1 MVIINRRDKDGNE
14 IKFFQDGYLVRTL
27 AVFKNAIEK
36 HNTSTVI
43 MIDGRSGMGKTT
55 LANQIGVTLDEN
67 YGLHKIFY
75 NPQDFLDGLQKSKKG
90 DCFLFDE
97 AMLISSRSALSVIN
111 KMIVQAMSM
120 IRSKKIYIIFCV
132 NSFFDLDRN
141 LAISRADLLLHVYG
155 QSLIDRGRFS
165 AFFKGT
171 DGQDR
176 IKLLYLLGK
185 KLYSYGKPKA
195 NYIGRFSKCFV
206 VDEKEYEKQ
215 KQKGVNAFLGG
226 KVGKKTV
233 QAYDTR
239 NNMIKAMFND
249 ENNPKTTKEIAEI
262 SGLSVN
268 TIQQIVQKKFS
279 LDETA

>member
-1 MVIINRRDKDGNE
+1 MAIIYRKDKDDNE

-36 HNTSTVI
+36 HNTSAVI

-55 LANQIGVTLDEN
+55 LANQIGITLDEN

-75 NPQDFLDGLQKSKKG
+75 NPQDFLDGLKKAKKG
-90 DCFLFDE
+90 ECLLFDE
-97 AMLISSRSALSVIN
+97 AMLISSRSALSAIN

-120 IRSKKIYIIFCV
+120 IRSKKLYIMFCV

-141 LAISRADLLLHVYG
+141 LAISRADLLIHVYG
-155 QSLIDRGRFS
+155 QSLIDRGKFS

-195 NYIGRFSKCFV
+195 NYIGKFSKCFV
-206 VDEKEYEKQ
+206 IDEGEYEIQ

-226 KVGKKTV
+226 IVGSKTV
-233 QAYDTR
+233 KAIQTR
-239 NNMIKAMFND
+239 NNMVKGMKEDGKSF
-249 ENNPKTTKEIAEI
+249 KEIAII
-262 SGLSVN
+262 SGLKER
-268 TIQQIVQKKFS
+268 TIRKICEKTFF
-279 LDETA
+279 LGDDE

>member
-55 LANQIGVTLDEN
+55 LANQIGITLDEN

-97 AMLISSRSALSVIN
+97 AMLISSRSALSAIN

-141 LAISRADLLLHVYG
+141 LAISQADLLLHVYG

-195 NYIGRFSKCFV
+195 NYIGKFSKCFV
-206 VDEKEYEKQ
+206 VDEKEYETQ
-215 KQKGVNAFLGG
+215 KQKGVNAFLSG
-226 KVGKKTV
+226 KVGKQTVKAFDSRNKAVRGLKDVGKTP
-233 QAYDTR
+233 Q
-239 NNMIKAMFND
+239 
-249 ENNPKTTKEIAEI
+249 EIAEI
-262 SGLSVN
+262 TGLSIK
-268 TIQQIVQKKFS
+268 TIYLICKKEFN
-279 LDETA
+279 LDEMA

>member
-1 MVIINRRDKDGNE
+1 MAIIYRKSDGE
-14 IKFFQDGYLVRTL
+14 DVKFFQDGYLVRTL

-36 HNTSTVI
+36 HNTSAVI

-55 LANQIGVTLDEN
+55 LGNQIGVTLDED
-67 YGLHKIFY
+67 YGLKNIYY
-75 NPQDFLDGLQKSKKG
+75 NPQDFIDALKIAKRGECLM
-90 DCFLFDE
+90 FDE
-97 AMLISSRSALSVIN
+97 AMLISSRSALSAIN

-120 IRSKKIYIIFCV
+120 IRSKRLYIIFCV

-141 LAISRADLLLHVYG
+141 LAVSRADLLLHVYG

-195 NYIGRFSKCFV
+195 NFIGKFSKCFV

-226 KVGKKTV
+226 SVGKKTV
-233 QAYDTR
+233 RAYETR
-239 NNMIKAMFND
+239 NNMVRAMRKD
-249 ENNPKTTKEIAEI
+249 GKPYKEIAEI
-262 SGLSVN
+262 SGLTERTVRK
-268 TIQQIVQKKFS
+268 IC
-279 LDETA
+279 ETRFFIKEE